1 METQPTAKTKVIR
14 KPTQIFGSDEV
25 HVWRVSFDL
34 SRPETV
40 ATYEVLSAD
49 ERQRADRY
57 ISEEARRRFIIDRS
71 TLRRILAHYLLSDPA
86 DIVFAY
92 NRYGRPV
99 VDSPV
104 EKRGVVF
111 NLSHSAERALYAISG
126 GTPVGVDVERM
137 RPLDFTGISK
147 RFFAPSEASVLAALP
162 ETGKIDAFYEC
173 WTRKEA
179 FVKAQGTGLHLDLN
193 QVVVTLGPDTP
204 PQVVRIRESE
214 DGADLW
220 SLHDIDAGEGFK
232 AALAV
237 KSRNIKVIQRDYP
250 ADAWF

>member
-1 METQPTAKTKVIR
+1 VIR
-14 KPTQIFGSDEV
+14 KPSQIFGSDEV

-34 SRPETV
+34 SSPETV
-40 ATYEVLSAD
+40 ATRDVLSAD

-57 ISEEARRRFIIDRS
+57 ISEEARRRFITARS
-71 TLRRILAHYLLSDPA
+71 TLRRILAHYLSADPA

-99 VDSPV
+99 VDSPA

-147 RFFAPSEASVLAALP
+147 RFFAPSEAATLASLP
-162 ETGKIDAFYEC
+162 ESDKIDAFYEC

-193 QVVVTLGPDTP
+193 QVVVTLGPGTP
-204 PQVVRIRESE
+204 PQVVRIRRSE
-214 DGADLW
+214 DDVGLW

-237 KSRNIKVIQRDYP
+237 RSQNVKVIQRDYP
-250 ADAWF
+250 ADALF